1 MTIAPTRTL
10 RQASAWLFAGQASS
24 SVAALGSGLLAARFL
39 GPEGRG
45 EVALAFVIGNL
56 LAPIALLGID
66 TYLLARARADGSYG
80 SRLLRLGAVTAVG
93 AGAVTLL
100 ASAIFGVVVDLPVG
114 VLAAGAL
121 GGSLRPGTQWL
132 QARWLLVEGHRRVG
146 AASALA
152 AITAIALTLTWGIG
166 ARSAAVFCT
175 ISLVSYAV
183 NLGALLGA
191 PTPRDPEG
199 GARRV
204 DRSTVLRFGWRT
216 VAADGIQMANYRV
229 DLLLVA
235 AFASVADVG
244 VYTVAVTAAE
254 FLWLVPSALGRAFLV
269 RLGGGGEVE
278 RDVARLARSLAAV
291 LAAVGLGG
299 VLAVR
304 LLAGPLLGAGFERSW
319 VQLLALLP
327 GVVVLG
333 ACKPVASA
341 LLARGLVSANL
352 RASAAGLIVLVGSG
366 LVLVPSH
373 GVLGAAAAS
382 SASYLVTALLV
393 VRAWRRS
400 TRAPALGTDA
410 VVFAPTS

>member
-1 MTIAPTRTL
+1 MTAVRTRTL

-24 SVAALGSGLLAARFL
+24 SVAALGTGLLAARLL

-45 EVALAFVIGNL
+45 QVALAFVIGNL
-56 LAPIALLGID
+56 LAPVALLGID

-93 AGAVTLL
+93 AGVVILV

-132 QARWLLVEGHRRVG
+132 QSRWLLVEGHRRVS

-152 AITAIALTLTWGIG
+152 ALTAIVLTLTWGIG
-166 ARSAAVFCT
+166 AGSAAVFCT

-183 NLGALLGA
+183 NLGGLVGA
-191 PTPRDPEG
+191 PGPRGPEAS
-199 GARRV
+199 ARGI

-216 VAADGIQMANYRV
+216 VAADGLQMANYRV

-254 FLWLVPSALGRAFLV
+254 FLWLVPGALGRVLLV

-278 RDVARLARSLAAV
+278 HDVARLARSLAAV
-291 LAAVGLGG
+291 LAAAGLAG

-304 LLAGPLLGAGFERSW
+304 LLAGPLLGTGFERSW
-319 VQLLALLP
+319 VQLLALMP

-341 LLARGLVSANL
+341 LLAKGLVSANL
-352 RASAAGLIVLVGSG
+352 RASAAGLLVLVGSG
-366 LVLVPSH
+366 LVLIPAH
-373 GVLGAAAAS
+373 GALGAAAAS
-382 SASYLVTALLV
+382 SASYLATAGLV
-393 VRAWRRS
+393 VRSWRRS
-400 TRAPALGTDA
+400 SRAPRHESGVVA
-410 VVFAPTS
+410 VAATT